1 MQDDTLLP
9 APVCLSSLS
18 SIHWEEIFS
27 EVNDFISP
35 EEKRMIIDF
44 VSHQYTTLQ
53 ERGLIIND

>member
-9 APVCLSSLS
+9 TPVCLSSLS
-18 SIHWEEIFS
+18 SIHWEKIFS

-35 EEKRMIIDF
+35 EEKRMVIDF